1 MYGLIGNPLGH
12 SFSAKFFNEK
22 FRKEGIEESYNLFPL
37 PDILCVNE
45 MLRENKE
52 LKGFNVTIPYKEQ
65 IIPLLDSISKEAAE
79 IGAVNVVRVDNY
91 EGKQWLSG
99 FNTDVIGFRESIRPL
114 LRPEMKKAL
123 VLGTGG
129 ASRSVVYA
137 LSNMGIRVTLVS
149 RAKNENTI
157 TYSEL
162 TKDIIESNLIIV
174 NTTPLGMWPEIDRC
188 PDIPY
193 QFITDRHVCYDLVY
207 NPEETQRN
215 ELSSKMVL
223 RCFICK
229 RWRLGI
235 FGKIKGNVIADTS
248 YSDYCRYF
256 MWRVLEWSNLRIHS
270 SSHCIMYVYII
281 VKKDS
286 YTGYCSKT

>member
-188 PDIPY
+188 PNIPY

-207 NPEETQRN
+207 NPEETQF
-215 ELSSKMVL
+215 LIKSKEKGAV
-223 RCFICK
+223 IK
-229 RWRLGI
+229 NGI
-235 FGKIKGNVIADTS
+235 EMLHLQALAAWDIWQDKG
-248 YSDYCRYF
+248 
-256 MWRVLEWSNLRIHS
+256 
-270 SSHCIMYVYII
+270 
-281 VKKDS
+281 
-286 YTGYCSKT
+286 

>member
-207 NPEETQRN
+207 NPEETKF
-215 ELSSKMVL
+215 LIKSKEKGAV
-223 RCFICK
+223 IK
-229 RWRLGI
+229 NGI
-235 FGKIKGNVIADTS
+235 EMLHLQALAAWDIWQDKG
-248 YSDYCRYF
+248 
-256 MWRVLEWSNLRIHS
+256 
-270 SSHCIMYVYII
+270 
-281 VKKDS
+281 
-286 YTGYCSKT
+286 

>member
-99 FNTDVIGFRESIRPL
+99 FNTDVIGFR
-114 LRPEMKKAL
+114 
-123 VLGTGG
+123 
-129 ASRSVVYA
+129 
-137 LSNMGIRVTLVS
+137 
-149 RAKNENTI
+149 
-157 TYSEL
+157 
-162 TKDIIESNLIIV
+162 
-174 NTTPLGMWPEIDRC
+174 
-188 PDIPY
+188 
-193 QFITDRHVCYDLVY
+193 
-207 NPEETQRN
+207 NP
-215 ELSSKMVL
+215 
-223 RCFICK
+223 
-229 RWRLGI
+229 
-235 FGKIKGNVIADTS
+235 
-248 YSDYCRYF
+248 
-256 MWRVLEWSNLRIHS
+256 
-270 SSHCIMYVYII
+270 
-281 VKKDS
+281 
-286 YTGYCSKT
+286 